1 MSAKNELVELMKA
14 KGLNQTQ
21 VARAIGKSSAVISQY
36 LNNKYDGDIA
46 SLENDIRSFID
57 RQHEK
62 ERSARIC
69 VKFIDTPTTRKAVDV
84 IRMAHV
90 EGDINVLYGEAGLGK
105 TMICKAY
112 VSKYRDALLIE
123 ADPGYTARVVLEELC
138 NLLGLSTRG
147 NMHELSEACIN
158 KLRDSGRV
166 LIIDEA
172 ENLPLRALESIR
184 RIHDK
189 TGIGIVLVGM
199 PRLILNLKG
208 KCGELVQLYSR
219 VGFALNLGHSLPGA
233 DIDVIAS
240 SVLPDGLNEDLSKAL
255 FNASKGNA
263 RRLFKLLRGAVRT
276 SAMNDVPVSGH
287 IVNQIA
293 EMLIH

>member
-1 MSAKNELVELMKA
+1 MSVKIELVELMKA
-14 KGLNQTQ
+14 KGLNQTHI
-21 VARAIGKSSAVISQY
+21 ARAIGKSAAVISQY
-36 LNNKYDGDIA
+36 LNDKYQGDTA
-46 SLENDIRSFID
+46 SLEIDIRSFID
-57 RQHEK
+57 RQREK
-62 ERSARIC
+62 ERSARIT
-69 VKFIDTPTTRKAVDV
+69 VKFVDTPTTRKAMDV
-84 IRMAHV
+84 IKMAHV

-112 VSKYRDALLIE
+112 TAKFRDALLIE

-138 NLLGLSTRG
+138 NLLVLSTRG
-147 NMHELSEACIN
+147 NMHELSESCIN

-199 PRLILNLKG
+199 PRLLLNLKG
-208 KCGELVQLYSR
+208 KRGELVQLYSR
-219 VGFALNLGHSLPGA
+219 VGFALNLGSSLPGA
-233 DIDVIAS
+233 DIDVIAN
-240 SVLPDGLNEDLSKAL
+240 SVLPDGVDDDLSKVL
-255 FNASKGNA
+255 FTASKGNA

-276 SAMNDVPVSGH
+276 SAMNDVPVNGH

>member
-1 MSAKNELVELMKA
+1 MSVKIELVELMKA
-14 KGLNQTQ
+14 KGLNQTHI
-21 VARAIGKSSAVISQY
+21 ARAIGKSAAVISQY
-36 LNNKYDGDIA
+36 LNDKYQGDTA
-46 SLENDIRSFID
+46 SLEIDIRSFID
-57 RQHEK
+57 RQREK
-62 ERSARIC
+62 ERSARIT
-69 VKFIDTPTTRKAVDV
+69 VKFVDTPTTRKAMDV
-84 IRMAHV
+84 IKMAHV

-112 VSKYRDALLIE
+112 TAKFRDALLIE

-147 NMHELSEACIN
+147 NMHELSESCIN

-199 PRLILNLKG
+199 PRLLLNLKG
-208 KCGELVQLYSR
+208 KRGELVQLYSR
-219 VGFALNLGHSLPGA
+219 VGFSLNLGSSLPGA
-233 DIDVIAS
+233 DIDVIAN
-240 SVLPDGLNEDLSKAL
+240 SVLPDGVDDDLSKVL
-255 FNASKGNA
+255 FTASKGNA

-276 SAMNDVPVSGH
+276 SAMNDVPVNGH